1 MTSDPREH
9 LAEAATT
16 LRALHHGD
24 GPLILAN
31 VWDVASATAVE
42 RAGAAAIATTSSG
55 VAAALG
61 YPDGEV
67 IPVAEMFDAVR
78 RISAAV
84 SVPVTADLEGGYGL
98 GDSDLVDRVLAAG
111 AVGLN
116 LEDTDRSGAGSD
128 GLMSAE
134 DAAARISGVREEG
147 ERSGVPIVINAR
159 VDVFLRS
166 KHGPEERVS
175 EALRRGRIYLDA
187 GADSVYPI
195 GLDDAEAIRR
205 IVQELGGP
213 VNILLRPSSPTLD
226 ELQALGVRR
235 ISVGGGLAR
244 HSDAHIEQ
252 IARQLLSGDG
262 SAFSVLGE
270 S

>member
-1 MTSDPREH
+1 MTTDPREH
-9 LAEAATT
+9 LAQAATT

-67 IPVAEMFDAVR
+67 IAVAEMFAAVR

-98 GDSDLVDRVLAAG
+98 APADLVDRLLAAG

-128 GLMSAE
+128 GLISAE
-134 DAAARISGVREEG
+134 DAAARISGVREAA

-159 VDVFLRS
+159 VDVFLRGERDS
-166 KHGPEERVS
+166 EERLS
-175 EALRRGRIYLDA
+175 QALRRGRIYLDA
-187 GADSVYPI
+187 GADSIYPI
-195 GLDDAEAIRR
+195 GLDDREVIRR
-205 IVQELGGP
+205 IVHELGAP
-213 VNILLRPSSPTLD
+213 VNILLRPGSPTLE
-226 ELQALGVRR
+226 ELRALGVRR

-244 HSDAHIEQ
+244 HADSHIEGL
-252 IARQLLSGDG
+252 ARQLLSGDG